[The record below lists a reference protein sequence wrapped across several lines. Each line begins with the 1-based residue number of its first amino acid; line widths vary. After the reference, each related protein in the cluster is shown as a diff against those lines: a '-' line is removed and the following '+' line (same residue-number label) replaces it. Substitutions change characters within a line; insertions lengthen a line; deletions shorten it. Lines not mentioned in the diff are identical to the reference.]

1 MNGRTSSSS
10 TLRVIVAVTI
20 TASGKFLKPL
30 IIFKGKPGARIE
42 SREFPTFDASNFY
55 ACQERAW
62 MDERVMKMW
71 IRLVLRPYVETA
83 PAKIQPVLLLDSYR
97 CHMMATI
104 VQDIEDSGVKIINI
118 LPGGCTGL
126 CQPVDI
132 GIGKLLKSRA
142 RHHWE
147 SWMIDEGINNVVSRP
162 PSRLK
167 LTEWITE
174 SAQGIQQSAA
184 IVKNSWRH
192 ADYSYFP
199 RNTEEGA
206 RNEEGANEQEAP
218 GQQNEV
224 QQPGNAAAGD

>member
-1 MNGRTSSSS
+1 VT
-10 TLRVIVAVTI
+10 VAVTI

-71 IRLVLRPYVETA
+71 IRLVLRPYVENAT
-83 PAKIQPVLLLDSYR
+83 AKIQPVLLLDSYC

-118 LPGGCTGL
+118 PGGCTGL

-132 GIGKLLKSRA
+132 GIGKPLKSRA
-142 RHHWE
+142 RHLWE
-147 SWMIDEGINNVVSRP
+147 SWIIDKGINNVVSRP

-167 LTEWITE
+167 LTEKITE

-184 IVKNSWRH
+184 IVKKSWRH

-199 RNTEEGA
+199 RNEEVGA
-206 RNEEGANEQEAP
+206 RNKEGANKQEAP